1 VIDDR
6 MTSPGIGAIDRAP
19 TAKLSAFRGLTQ
31 TGQAGVW
38 GTIMIKRTVVAL
50 AATLLAAT
58 APAVASAQVTEPVS
72 FTLNNNTDHV
82 LVSLYISVVSTNDW
96 EEDIFGDGMLDAGDS
111 VEVTINDNLPDCEY
125 DLKAEFSDD
134 TSLELGSVDFCALD
148 GGSIDVTE

>member
-1 VIDDR
+1 
-6 MTSPGIGAIDRAP
+6 
-19 TAKLSAFRGLTQ
+19 
-31 TGQAGVW
+31 
-38 GTIMIKRTVVAL
+38 MIKRTVVAL
-50 AATLLAAT
+50 AAALLAAT

-96 EEDIFGDGMLDAGDS
+96 EEDIFGDGVLGAGES

-134 TSLELGSVDFCALD
+134 TSLALGSVDFCSLD